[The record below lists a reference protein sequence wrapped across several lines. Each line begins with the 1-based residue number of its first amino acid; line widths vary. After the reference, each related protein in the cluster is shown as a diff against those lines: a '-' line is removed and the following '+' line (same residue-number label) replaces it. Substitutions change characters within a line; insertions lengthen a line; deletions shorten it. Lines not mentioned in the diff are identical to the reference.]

1 MRVGLTLETLTHL
14 GLPLTRSPWV
24 AGAIM
29 TLFGVHAV
37 VWGTTSTTVRQRAVP
52 HRLLGRVTSVYL
64 LGAIGGSAVGTLL
77 GGAIGQRFGVVAPYW
92 FGFVGSAVLTVA
104 VWRSL
109 THIVH
114 AAEDRAA

>member
-1 MRVGLTLETLTHL
+1 M
-14 GLPLTRSPWV
+14 SPC
-24 AGAIM
+24 AGKESGAAGCCAH
-29 TLFGVHAV
+29 TAV
-37 VWGTTSTTVRQRAVP
+37 SDLYRGTTSTTVRQRAVP
-52 HRLLGRVTSVYL
+52 QRLLGRVTSVYL

-77 GGAIGQRFGVVAPYW
+77 GGAIGQRFAVVAPYW

-114 AAEDRAA
+114 AAEDVAT